1 MTESSVRWWS
11 AMLVAFGLSLAAAV
25 IDERIQGTVHLPFS
39 AAYVVGCLVAVL
51 VVRPPGLLAAMV
63 EPPSVLLLSVLVA
76 QVLAGGRAGRSV
88 ALTAGLQVTGQ
99 FPVMA
104 ATTGA
109 TVLLGLVRMWR
120 RRPPRPMV
128 TAA

>member
-1 MTESSVRWWS
+1 MRWWS

-51 VVRPPGLLAAMV
+51 VVRPPGLLAVMV
-63 EPPSVLLLSVLVA
+63 EPPIVLVLSVLVA
-76 QVLAGGRAGRSV
+76 QLLAGGSAERSV
-88 ALTAGLQVTGQ
+88 AVTAGLQVTGQ

-109 TVLLGLVRMWR
+109 TVLVGLVRLWR
-120 RRPPRPMV
+120 RRPPRPV
-128 TAA
+128 ATAG

>member
-1 MTESSVRWWS
+1 MRWWS
-11 AMLVAFGLSLAAAV
+11 AMLVALGLSLAAAV

-63 EPPSVLLLSVLVA
+63 EPPVVLLLSVLGA
-76 QVLAGGRAGRSV
+76 QVLADGSAGRSV
-88 ALTAGLQVTGQ
+88 ALAAGLQVTGQ

-120 RRPPRPMV
+120 RRPPRPMA
-128 TAA
+128 TAG